1 MNDHVD
7 RRTFLKSTAA
17 AGIGLGVAQLV
28 SPLRAAHHG
37 GGGAAV
43 RIAAVGTNSRGNKLI
58 QAFSQI
64 PGVKITHVCDPD
76 ANAIAKGIKTT
87 EDAGQKTPLG
97 VNDFRTLLEGK
108 EVDAFFMATPDHWH
122 APGAIMALQAGKH
135 VYLEKPISHNPA
147 EGEMVIRAEQNTGAV
162 FQMGVQR
169 RSGEIYHRAKHEI
182 DDGVI
187 GRAYLGQTW
196 YTNSRSSIGRGRRT
210 AVPSNLDYDLWQGPA
225 PRRPFQ
231 DNVIHYNWHWFK
243 NWGTG
248 EVTNNAIHE
257 VDVARWMMGLTKPV
271 RVSSAGGR
279 FHFDDD
285 WEFFDTQEVN
295 WEFSGGSMINWS
307 GRTCNRLPLEGAGR
321 GVVIQGT
328 EGSLQIEPDYY
339 TVFDL
344 RGRSVRTE
352 KLDEGTES
360 DPLFAHTRNFIE
372 SIRGQAKPNAP
383 AAVGHDSNLL
393 CHLANISQFQ
403 GRSLRVDP
411 RSGHILDDA
420 EAMASWGREYEPG
433 WKPQV

>member
-1 MNDHVD
+1 MIDPVD

-17 AGIGLGVAQLV
+17 AGIGLGVAQWV
-28 SPLRAAHHG
+28 NPLRAATPR
-37 GGGAAV
+37 GAGETV
-43 RIAAVGTNSRGNKLI
+43 RIAAVGTNSRGNRLI
-58 QAFSQI
+58 EAFAQI

-76 ANAIAKGIKTT
+76 DNAIAKGIKT
-87 EDAGQKTPLG
+87 AAAVGQKTPQGLK
-97 VNDFRTLLEGK
+97 DFRTLLESK
-108 EVDAFFMATPDHWH
+108 EIDGYFMATPDHWH

-147 EGEMVIRAEQNTGAV
+147 EGEMVIRAEQAAKGV
-162 FQMGVQR
+162 FQRGIQR
-169 RSGEIYHRAKHEI
+169 RSGVIYHRAKAEI
-182 DDGVI
+182 DEGVI
-187 GRAYLGQTW
+187 GRPYLGQTW
-196 YTNSRSSIGRGRRT
+196 YTNSRSAIGRGRQT
-210 AVPSNLDYDLWQGPA
+210 KVPAQLDYDLWQGPA
-225 PRRPFQ
+225 PRRPYQ

-248 EVTNNAIHE
+248 EVNNNAIHE
-257 VDVARWMMGLTKPV
+257 VDVARWLMGLAKPI

-295 WEFSGGSMINWS
+295 WEFPEGAMINWS
-307 GRTCNRLPLEGAGR
+307 GRSCNRLPLEGAGR

-352 KLDEGTES
+352 KLDEGMES
-360 DPLFAHTRNFIE
+360 DPLFAHTRNFVD
-372 SIRGQAKPNAP
+372 SIRGQAQPNAP

-393 CHLANISQFQ
+393 CHLGNIAQFQ
-403 GRSLRVDP
+403 GRSLRIDP
-411 RSGHILDDA
+411 RNGHILDD
-420 EAMASWGREYEPG
+420 ESAMTSWEREYEPG
-433 WKPQV
+433 WRPHV